1 MRVCECV
8 WAHQRTAAG
17 WINSQEPWRTAY
29 IHHYLLSWST
39 HAHTHKRKHTHTT
52 SFTPPPFFPHCHQ
65 WNLLWAVILTDPHL
79 QSVSSLHH
87 YGNGLNSSS
96 VCVCMYVCMLCVPLW
111 GYNQCLWLVYK
122 SRRMSVYSCL
132 FFNMSPMQCGLAY
145 FPMNHI
151 GVWVIRCPSWSEKDV
166 SEKIAVMLSKG

>member
-17 WINSQEPWRTAY
+17 CINSQEPWRAAY

-39 HAHTHKRKHTHTT
+39 HAHTHKRKHAHCKLH
-52 SFTPPPFFPHCHQ
+52 PPTLLSTLSSVKPSLSCNPHG
-65 WNLLWAVILTDPHL
+65 PSS
-79 QSVSSLHH
+79 SVSQQSTSLWQWPKF
-87 YGNGLNSSS
+87 LLS
-96 VCVCMYVCMLCVPLW
+96 VCVCTYVCCVCHFEDIISAYDLCRKV
-111 GYNQCLWLVYK
+111 GVCLCIVAF
-122 SRRMSVYSCL
+122 
-132 FFNMSPMQCGLAY
+132 FFNMSPMQCGLVY